1 MDNSW
6 RIQLLIYVY
15 DSKIS
20 KWCFR
25 LWALYNISYEEP
37 KVTLVPNYCYCVATY
52 RWATTCI
59 PLYKG
64 YKPDWRV
71 HPRGHVAE
79 QSNNGGWR
87 TTVETLA
94 ATMGVRSRWVSTAL
108 AYSLQ
113 GLPLVNA
120 PSVDSQQC
128 PLPQSRTVV
137 TASDKEIT
145 LLLFEQACLT

>member
-1 MDNSW
+1 MDDSW
-6 RIQLLIYVY
+6 RIQLLMYVL
-15 DSKIS
+15 S

-37 KVTLVPNYCYCVATY
+37 KVTLVRECPKLLLLCSNISLGHNV
-52 RWATTCI
+52 I

-137 TASDKEIT
+137 TASNKEIT